1 MRRRW
6 LSTRLRVALVSALFA
21 AIVLGALGWW
31 FVAQLEAH
39 VYNEARQTAEAHA
52 EGIAG
57 ILRAVGDPAQLP
69 TDEYPY
75 EVVDIRGNNSV
86 ASCPDYADTDGE
98 SFLAPSRTELGDRI
112 LIPDRVVTV
121 SIDRPPDADP
131 DDWPSCAQLWGRT
144 VDLCVAS
151 RSANE
156 NYIVYAAGEM
166 DSPLSP
172 SGTGLLS
179 SARTQLFAGIPVAV
193 LLVFAVAWFA
203 VRGALR
209 PVDAIRR
216 EVAEINASDLERRV
230 PVPSTRD
237 EIGALAATMNEM
249 LDRVGQSVRRQ
260 QSFVADASHELRTPL
275 ASMRNQLEVLLT
287 YPDDIDSRTTCT
299 NVILDIERMEELVTA
314 LLLLA
319 RLDNQPSG
327 SDERVDLAQLVTGCV
342 ADRPAS
348 ESLTIT
354 VDAVEPV
361 RVRGDGS
368 RLKQVVHNLLDNA
381 ERHAGSRVSV
391 SVRAARGQAELIV
404 ADDGPGIPV
413 ADRERVFERFV
424 RLDEGRG
431 RDAGGVGLGLAI
443 VADVAHAHQGDVEV
457 LTGTGAVFVVHLPL
471 PDDD

>member
-1 MRRRW
+1 
-6 LSTRLRVALVSALFA
+6 
-21 AIVLGALGWW
+21 
-31 FVAQLEAH
+31 
-39 VYNEARQTAEAHA
+39 
-52 EGIAG
+52 
-57 ILRAVGDPAQLP
+57 
-69 TDEYPY
+69 
-75 EVVDIRGNNSV
+75 
-86 ASCPDYADTDGE
+86 
-98 SFLAPSRTELGDRI
+98 
-112 LIPDRVVTV
+112 
-121 SIDRPPDADP
+121 
-131 DDWPSCAQLWGRT
+131 
-144 VDLCVAS
+144 
-151 RSANE
+151 
-156 NYIVYAAGEM
+156 
-166 DSPLSP
+166 
-172 SGTGLLS
+172 
-179 SARTQLFAGIPVAV
+179 
-193 LLVFAVAWFA
+193 
-203 VRGALR
+203 
-209 PVDAIRR
+209 
-216 EVAEINASDLERRV
+216 
-230 PVPSTRD
+230 
-237 EIGALAATMNEM
+237 MNEM

-342 ADRPAS
+342 ADRPAP